1 MKPPPCCSSLQ
12 DGGGFLCLCFFGW
25 CGSALGSAFGV
36 DALTEVEVLD
46 SALTCAPP
54 EHADRVSIIAAES
67 AAIELHVVRLNIIVS
82 SFLVCGCVNRRIIH
96 TTTYGIQWNVI
107 G

>member
-1 MKPPPCCSSLQ
+1 MEA
-12 DGGGFLCLCFFGW
+12 
-25 CGSALGSAFGV
+25 SALADSVLA
-36 DALTEVEVLD
+36 EVEALD

-54 EHADRVSIIAAES
+54 EQADRVSIIAAES
-67 AAIELHVVRLNIIVS
+67 AAIEVRMVRLNIIVS

-96 TTTYGIQWNVI
+96 ATTCGIQRNVI

>member
-1 MKPPPCCSSLQ
+1 MEA
-12 DGGGFLCLCFFGW
+12 
-25 CGSALGSAFGV
+25 SALADSVLA
-36 DALTEVEVLD
+36 EVEALD

-54 EHADRVSIIAAES
+54 EQADRVSIIAAES
-67 AAIELHVVRLNIIVS
+67 AAIEVRMVRLNIIVS

-96 TTTYGIQWNVI
+96 ATTCGIQWNVI

>member
-1 MKPPPCCSSLQ
+1 M
-12 DGGGFLCLCFFGW
+12 
-25 CGSALGSAFGV
+25 GV
-36 DALTEVEVLD
+36 TEASVLAEVEVLD

-54 EHADRVSIIAAES
+54 EQADRVSIIAAES
-67 AAIELHVVRLNIIVS
+67 AAIELRLNIIVG

-96 TTTYGIQWNVI
+96 TTTYGIQRNAI

>member
-1 MKPPPCCSSLQ
+1 MEA
-12 DGGGFLCLCFFGW
+12 
-25 CGSALGSAFGV
+25 SALADSVLA
-36 DALTEVEVLD
+36 EVEALG

-54 EHADRVSIIAAES
+54 EQADRVSIITAES
-67 AAIELHVVRLNIIVS
+67 TAIEVRMVRLNIIVS

-96 TTTYGIQWNVI
+96 ATTCGIQRNVI

>member
-1 MKPPPCCSSLQ
+1 MEA
-12 DGGGFLCLCFFGW
+12 
-25 CGSALGSAFGV
+25 SALADSVLA
-36 DALTEVEVLD
+36 EVEALG

-67 AAIELHVVRLNIIVS
+67 TAIEVRMVRLNIIVS

-96 TTTYGIQWNVI
+96 ATTRGIQWNVI

>member
-1 MKPPPCCSSLQ
+1 MGE
-12 DGGGFLCLCFFGW
+12 GGGIAEA
-25 CGSALGSAFGV
+25 SALADSAL
-36 DALTEVEVLD
+36 AEVEVLD

-54 EHADRVSIIAAES
+54 EQADRVSIIAAES
-67 AAIELHVVRLNIIVS
+67 AAIEVRVVRLNIIVG

-96 TTTYGIQWNVI
+96 TTTYGIQRNVI

>member
-1 MKPPPCCSSLQ
+1 MEA
-12 DGGGFLCLCFFGW
+12 
-25 CGSALGSAFGV
+25 SALADSVLG
-36 DALTEVEVLD
+36 EVEALD

-54 EHADRVSIIAAES
+54 EQADRVSIIAAES
-67 AAIELHVVRLNIIVS
+67 AAIEVRMVRLNIIVS

-96 TTTYGIQWNVI
+96 ATTCGIQRNVI

>member
-1 MKPPPCCSSLQ
+1 M
-12 DGGGFLCLCFFGW
+12 GVAEA
-25 CGSALGSAFGV
+25 SALADSV
-36 DALTEVEVLD
+36 LTEVDALD

-54 EHADRVSIIAAES
+54 EQADRVSIIAAES
-67 AAIELHVVRLNIIVS
+67 AAIELRLNIIVS

-96 TTTYGIQWNVI
+96 ATTCGIQRNII

>member
-1 MKPPPCCSSLQ
+1 MGVAETSVLA
-12 DGGGFLCLCFFGW
+12 D
-25 CGSALGSAFGV
+25 SALA
-36 DALTEVEVLD
+36 EVEALD

-54 EHADRVSIIAAES
+54 EQADRVSIIAAES
-67 AAIELHVVRLNIIVS
+67 AAIEVRVVRLNIIVG

-96 TTTYGIQWNVI
+96 ATTCGIQRNVI

>member
-1 MKPPPCCSSLQ
+1 M
-12 DGGGFLCLCFFGW
+12 GVAEA
-25 CGSALGSAFGV
+25 SALADSV
-36 DALTEVEVLD
+36 LTEVEALD

-54 EHADRVSIIAAES
+54 EQADRVSISAAES
-67 AAIELHVVRLNIIVS
+67 AAIELRLNIIVG

-96 TTTYGIQWNVI
+96 ATTCGIQRNVI

>member
-1 MKPPPCCSSLQ
+1 MGVAEASTLA
-12 DGGGFLCLCFFGW
+12 D
-25 CGSALGSAFGV
+25 SALAEV
-36 DALTEVEVLD
+36 DALD

-54 EHADRVSIIAAES
+54 EQADRVSIIATES
-67 AAIELHVVRLNIIVS
+67 AAIELRLNIIVG

-96 TTTYGIQWNVI
+96 TTTCRIQRNVI